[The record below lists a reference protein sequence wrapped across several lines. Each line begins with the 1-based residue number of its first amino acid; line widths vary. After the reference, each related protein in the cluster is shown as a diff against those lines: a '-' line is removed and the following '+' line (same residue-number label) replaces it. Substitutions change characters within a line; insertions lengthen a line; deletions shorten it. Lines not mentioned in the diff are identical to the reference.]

1 MVEGGGVALS
11 RLAPFLLRA
20 CFLAR
25 FLARSLARSLARLIS
40 HLLSFALAHPCALS
54 QVLQRRNRVFVDING
69 NREAETV
76 LAAISNVLVVFVF
89 VYP

>member
-20 CFLAR
+20 RFLAR
-25 FLARSLARSLARLIS
+25 FLARSLARLIS